1 MYVFDLTCR
10 CSSADRTAL
19 STSTV
24 TGQAT
29 RKDSVTCLVNSG
41 LVGERLILNP
51 LNMFVYNK
59 RQKNNDFS
67 NANEKHKQ
75 AEGHIE
81 TSISYTFRHVI

>member
-41 LVGERLILNP
+41 LVGERLIVIP

-59 RQKNNDFS
+59 RQKNDDFS
-67 NANEKHKQ
+67 NAAQRKTQ
-75 AEGHIE
+75 